1 MPISEETALQHC
13 CFLGEEQFAA
23 LYATFTEA
31 FSDYVYPFALTEAQ
45 FRNHLLLNG
54 VDLSRTA
61 GCFIDGRLVGFSLNG
76 FGEWDGVP
84 TVYDAGSGVIPSYR
98 RRHICE
104 AMFDMMLPALAR
116 DGIGQCLLEV
126 ITSNTGA
133 VMLYEKLGFQVKR
146 ELALLQCDGELRC
159 PGPVANDVTVR
170 PMDRPDWELFST
182 FWDGLPSWQNSAEAI
197 TRSQRNKTVIGAFAN
212 GKCVGY
218 IIYSSKFGRAAQMA
232 VDKGYR
238 NHGVGTALLKAML
251 ADTADGYSMQI
262 INIDK
267 SIPGAVHFF
276 EEHGFFERIAQY
288 EMVLP
293 L

>member
-1 MPISEETALQHC
+1 MPILEETALQHC
-13 CFLGEEQFAA
+13 CFLGEEHFAA

-61 GCFIDGRLVGFSLNG
+61 GYFADERLVGFSLNG
-76 FGEWDGVP
+76 FGQWDGVS
-84 TVYDAGSGVIPSYR
+84 TVYDAGSGVIPDYR
-98 RRHICE
+98 RQHICE
-104 AMFDMMLPALAR
+104 SMFEMMLPALAR
-116 DGIGQCLLEV
+116 EGVDQCLLEV
-126 ITSNTGA
+126 ITANKGA
-133 VMLYEKLGFQVKR
+133 VRLYEKLGFQVKR
-146 ELALLQCDGELRC
+146 ELALLQCDGKLRL
-159 PGPVANDVTVR
+159 PFPVSNDIEIRT
-170 PMDRPDWELFST
+170 MDKPDWELFST
-182 FWDGLPSWQNSAEAI
+182 FWDGLPSWQNSPDAI
-197 TRSQRNKTVIGAFAN
+197 NRSHKNKTVIGAFFD

-232 VDKGYR
+232 VVKEHR
-238 NHGVGTALLKAML
+238 QHGVGTALLRAMR
-251 ADTADGYSMQI
+251 ADTTDGYSMQI

-267 SIPGAVHFF
+267 SIPGAMHFF
-276 EEHGFFERIAQY
+276 EKHGFFERIAQY